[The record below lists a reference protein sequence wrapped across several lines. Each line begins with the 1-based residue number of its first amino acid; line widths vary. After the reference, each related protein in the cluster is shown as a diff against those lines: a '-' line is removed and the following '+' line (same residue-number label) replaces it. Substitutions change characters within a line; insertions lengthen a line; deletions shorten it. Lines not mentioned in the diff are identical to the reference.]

1 METLST
7 IWSAINGVFAIGY
20 FALLVMALRRNTRAF
35 WQIAIGV
42 YVLDYASNW
51 GVDKIFFWG
60 KEAMTGAIAVFAFI
74 AGIILWLFWND

>member
-7 IWSAINGVFAIGY
+7 IWSAMNGVFAVSY
-20 FALLVMALRRNTRAF
+20 FLLLVMVLRQSTRVF
-35 WQIAIGV
+35 WQIAIGI
-42 YVLDYASNW
+42 YILDYISNW
-51 GVDKIFFWG
+51 GVDQLFFWG